1 MDIRPGF
8 ALAAFVAALLAV
20 GFSAAY
26 ASQPATGASDGA
38 QQQESPKG

>member
-26 ASQPATGASDGA
+26 ACQPAAGASLEA
-38 QQQESPKG
+38 QQQETPKD